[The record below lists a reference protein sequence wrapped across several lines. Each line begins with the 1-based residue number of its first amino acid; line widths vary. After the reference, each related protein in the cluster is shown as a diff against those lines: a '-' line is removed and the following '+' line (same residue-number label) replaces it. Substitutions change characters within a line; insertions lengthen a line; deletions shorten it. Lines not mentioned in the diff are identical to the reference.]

1 MRTFI
6 EKPFFGVFVAVAL
19 MAFSSFA
26 MSVFASGQ
34 SSSLTHA
41 PAANAPSDTGASF
54 NWSGYE
60 TTAGTFTSP
69 NSAGQNLGWF
79 TGVGA
84 TWIVP
89 AVAATSSLSA
99 DATWVGIGGVTA
111 HDLIQVGTQAVTGD
125 GANQVQYQA
134 WFETLPQTTQQI
146 PLTVNAGDS
155 VTGSVTQISPGEWQ
169 ISFRDNTTGG
179 QYATQVAYASSL
191 SSAEWIEEAPSNQD
205 GIMPLDQF
213 GSVSFSNAYAILN
226 GSQVNILNSGATPL
240 SMANHA
246 NQVVAAPSVL
256 NSDGASFTVSRT
268 SVTASVAGIP
278 GGVFVRGCGHRV
290 PVGIQGF
297 SPWRGGNNGNTN
309 GSSSPFSIG
318 SSSGRFGNFGRGQFR
333 IQFSFGGSGTRQRGE
348 VLQFLR
354 QQFMR

>member
-1 MRTFI
+1 MSFFDKIKIFI
-6 EKPFFGVFVAVAL
+6 IGIVSFVFIIPALAVVPA
-19 MAFSSFA
+19 
-26 MSVFASGQ
+26 FASGR

-41 PAANAPSDTGASF
+41 PAANTPAGSGASF

-60 TTAGTFTSP
+60 TTAGGFTRP

-84 TWIVP
+84 TWIIP
-89 AVAATSSLSA
+89 SVAATSSLTA
-99 DATWVGIGGVTA
+99 DAVWVGIGGVTA
-111 HDLIQVGTQAVTGD
+111 HDLVQVGTQAVTGN

-155 VTGSVTQISPGEWQ
+155 VTGSVTQTSSGEWQ
-169 ISFRDNTTGG
+169 VSFRDNTTGG
-179 QYATQVAYASSL
+179 QYATQIAYASSL
-191 SSAEWIEEAPSNQD
+191 SSAEWIEEAPSDQD

-213 GSVSFSNAYAILN
+213 GAVSFSSAYAVLN

-268 SVTASVAGIP
+268 SAVASVAGIP
-278 GGVFVRGCGHRV
+278 GNVFVRGRGHRI

-297 SPWRGGNNGNTN
+297 VPRSGGDNGSSN
-309 GSSSPFSIG
+309 GSSSPFSVG
-318 SSSGRFGNFGRGQFR
+318 SSSGRFENLGRGQFR
-333 IQFSFGGSGTRQRGE
+333 IQFSFGGLGQQQGKI
-348 VLQFLR
+348 LQFLR